1 MSRGFGKVERQI
13 LAVLHQQAV
22 GLALPELAKRCRGC
36 RCGAS
41 GGRWHACNA
50 RGICTPGSRRSAMR
64 SRGAGSPRVKI
75 VGLVNPKVTLQDGGG
90 FYEPLRPGPILVH
103 GPNLARARK
112 HWQALEAQGYTPLP
126 GVLKRDLYAAIGTV
140 LYWEEEERGQHLRL
154 QELRRP
160 FEAHTAAS
168 LAEAIRQR
176 RALWHQARA
185 LLDQARL
192 QLTTLIKAP
201 HISREH
207 RERPTAC
214 EPQDLL
220 GEGEATP

>member
-22 GLALPELAKRCRGC
+22 GLALPELAKALPGLPVRGL
-36 RCGAS
+36 RRAVARLQRQGHLYARFETVS
-41 GGRWHACNA
+41 HAQSWGG
-50 RGICTPGSRRSAMR
+50 IS
-64 SRGAGSPRVKI
+64 RVKI

-90 FYEPLRPGPILVH
+90 FYEPLRP